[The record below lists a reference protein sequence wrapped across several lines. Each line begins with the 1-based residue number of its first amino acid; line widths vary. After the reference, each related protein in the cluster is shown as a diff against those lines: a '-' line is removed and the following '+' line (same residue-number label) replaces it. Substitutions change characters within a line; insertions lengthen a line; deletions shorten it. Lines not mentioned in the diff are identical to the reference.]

1 MRTEIKTIKSTRR
14 ARELAGGPLGST
26 RSSVTGGGGGGGE
39 GDDISAEIASQRG
52 LIGDL
57 KTEVLPRMSVVCACL
72 CVALF

>member
-26 RSSVTGGGGGGGE
+26 RSSVTGGGGGE